1 MNDREIA
8 DRIAFLRD
16 KLEQIGIGSP
26 TLSALGYGAMLELES
41 LLGLHRYSI
50 AEILGDHAES
60 VPSRSEDEIGETG

>member
-8 DRIAFLRD
+8 DRITFLRG
-16 KLEQIGIGSP
+16 KLEQIGVGSP

-50 AEILGDHAES
+50 AEILSNDADG
-60 VPSRSEDEIGETG
+60 VPSGSEDGGTE